1 MFALTCSSTSLYLDY
16 LALLGQY
23 QKCIL
28 FLLSLPKKDLIA
40 EVSRMT
46 MFWRELTLDSKIF
59 LPAAMESVMMIMLW
73 TFSISMA
80 GMSLVQI
87 VMSSASRAV
96 MFMELTC
103 NFLMTTL
110 SDQIWAAAVTTC
122 DFLMPPSAMTAV
134 LLGDTWESLKV

>member
-1 MFALTCSSTSLYLDY
+1 
-16 LALLGQY
+16 
-23 QKCIL
+23 
-28 FLLSLPKKDLIA
+28 
-40 EVSRMT
+40 
-46 MFWRELTLDSKIF
+46 
-59 LPAAMESVMMIMLW
+59 
-73 TFSISMA
+73 MA

-87 VMSSASRAV
+87 VMSLASRAV

-110 SDQIWAAAVTTC
+110 SDQIWTAAVATC

>member
-1 MFALTCSSTSLYLDY
+1 LLEKVGAHVFALTCSSTSLYLDY

-28 FLLSLPKKDLIA
+28 FLLSLLKDLIA
-40 EVSRMT
+40 
-46 MFWRELTLDSKIF
+46 
-59 LPAAMESVMMIMLW
+59 ESVMMIMLW

-110 SDQIWAAAVTTC
+110 SDQIWAAAVATC

>member
-1 MFALTCSSTSLYLDY
+1 
-16 LALLGQY
+16 
-23 QKCIL
+23 
-28 FLLSLPKKDLIA
+28 
-40 EVSRMT
+40 
-46 MFWRELTLDSKIF
+46 
-59 LPAAMESVMMIMLW
+59 MESVIMIMLW

-80 GMSLVQI
+80 RMSLVQI

-110 SDQIWAAAVTTC
+110 SDQIWAAAVATC
-122 DFLMPPSAMTAV
+122 DFLIPPSAMTVV

>member
-1 MFALTCSSTSLYLDY
+1 LLEKVEAHVFALTCSSTSLYLDY

-28 FLLSLPKKDLIA
+28 FLLSLLKDLIA
-40 EVSRMT
+40 
-46 MFWRELTLDSKIF
+46 
-59 LPAAMESVMMIMLW
+59 ESVMMIMLW

-110 SDQIWAAAVTTC
+110 SDQIWAAAVATC